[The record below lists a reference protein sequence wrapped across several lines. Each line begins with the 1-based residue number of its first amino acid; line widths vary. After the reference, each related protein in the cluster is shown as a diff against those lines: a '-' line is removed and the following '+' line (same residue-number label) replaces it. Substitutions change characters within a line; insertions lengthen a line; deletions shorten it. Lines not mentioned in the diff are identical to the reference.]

1 MWGGTQT
8 SGIQWKKKYFS
19 KEKYEGEGY
28 RPPGYKETKNTVE
41 RT

>member
-8 SGIQWKKKYFS
+8 SGIQWKEKYFS
-19 KEKYEGEGY
+19 KEKYEGGH